1 VEMSLDILK
10 RIEEGIGILR
20 SGGVVAYPTDT
31 VYGLGASMD
40 SAEAVA
46 RVFEVKSRPR
56 HMSLPLLVAD
66 EAQMASLAAGITPL
80 AHRLIEA
87 FLPGA
92 VTLVFQASPCVP
104 DYLRTPEGTIALR
117 IPNHPVPLALI
128 AGIGMPII
136 GTSANLSGRPNP
148 LTAAEV
154 KDQLGDRIELIIDG
168 GRCSGTES
176 TIIDV
181 TKAVPVILR
190 KGAVSLSEIEKVCGI
205 SLGSGG

>member
-1 VEMSLDILK
+1 MSLDLQK
-10 RIEEGIGILR
+10 QTEKGIGILR
-20 SGGVVAYPTDT
+20 KGGVVAYPTDT

-40 SAEAVA
+40 SAEAVD

-66 EAQMASLAAGITPL
+66 KSQMASLAANITPL
-80 AHRLIEA
+80 AHRLIDA

-92 VTLVFQASPCVP
+92 VTLVFPASSRVP

-117 IPNHPVPLALI
+117 IPNHPVPIALI
-128 AGIGMPII
+128 TGIGTAII

-148 LTAAEV
+148 LTAPEV

-190 KGAVSLSEIEKVCGI
+190 KGAVSVSDIEKVCGI